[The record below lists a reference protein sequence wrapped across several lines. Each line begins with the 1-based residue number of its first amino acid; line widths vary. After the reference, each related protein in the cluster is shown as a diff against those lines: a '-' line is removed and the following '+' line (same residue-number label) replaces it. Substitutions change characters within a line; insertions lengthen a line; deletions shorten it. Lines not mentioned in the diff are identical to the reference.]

1 MFLCCYILLLLFHFY
16 GLNCAILFVNPHRGL
31 FFVVGRSQR
40 CEAPARPVYM
50 SQYMWHPRRAVRLC
64 AIVPDPHPTGCMHPG
79 VVIMW
84 GVAYH
89 RRCVNSGGVT
99 PYGRQYVDKLRDR
112 FNEIVR
118 IGNTDNAR
126 IVPTVV
132 RCWALFPYRS
142 TTRRQAQ

>member
-1 MFLCCYILLLLFHFY
+1 MLLYLVVIVPFLWIKLCNIICQPPS
-16 GLNCAILFVNPHRGL
+16 GGV
-31 FFVVGRSQR
+31 FVVGRSQR
-40 CEAPARPVYM
+40 CEAPARPVYVF
-50 SQYMWHPRRAVRLC
+50 QYMWHPRRAVRLC
-64 AIVPDPHPTGCMHPG
+64 AIVLDPHPTGCMHPG
-79 VVIMW
+79 VVG
-84 GVAYH
+84 GVFAYH

-99 PYGRQYVDKLRDR
+99 PYGRQYVDRLRDR